1 MKRVLC
7 LILCAAM
14 LLPGVSIAGAGA
26 AAETRTA
33 AAQPQPA
40 KGERPYPFLLIRGM
54 LFNGLTYKAGTDE
67 ERNAF
72 GGIQV
77 PAMLQAI
84 GKAIGG
90 ALLKRDMN
98 VFTDT
103 LVDYARDL
111 MGLMACDKNG
121 EPKYDTTV
129 KTYDHA
135 LSCYPELLAE
145 IDGYDEREYGILKRA
160 VEEYG
165 AENVYYYN
173 YDWRLDPFVHAQKIA
188 ALIDT
193 ALRETGKTK
202 IDLACASMGGIL
214 TIAYLTKYGADKLH
228 RVLFLSSTFC
238 GTYVTGD
245 VLRGEVRFTGE
256 TVYNFLS
263 AMTAENRS
271 VAVLLRSLHTMGVFR
286 LIDAL
291 ASFLVPRIKDRVYDT
306 FMRDTFATMPVIWAL
321 VQPSVYDACVAY
333 MFGGKEAE
341 YARIIE
347 LSKQYQEMIAA
358 RNKMLRKMAKKGL
371 EICVVA
377 NYDLPVVPAYA
388 HSDASGDTVLESR
401 WMLGGATVAP
411 FGKTLPDSYRPANPV
426 RLSADR
432 MVDLSKVLFPES
444 TWAIKGAPHVACD
457 YGSDYNE
464 FVFWLLRKATQPTVD
479 DSAQYPQFMRSS
491 NRQELIPLK

>member
-1 MKRVLC
+1 
-7 LILCAAM
+7 M

-193 ALRETGKTK
+193 ALRE
-202 IDLACASMGGIL
+202 S
-214 TIAYLTKYGADKLH
+214 
-228 RVLFLSSTFC
+228 
-238 GTYVTGD
+238 TYVTGD

-263 AMTAENRS
+263 AMTAENRG